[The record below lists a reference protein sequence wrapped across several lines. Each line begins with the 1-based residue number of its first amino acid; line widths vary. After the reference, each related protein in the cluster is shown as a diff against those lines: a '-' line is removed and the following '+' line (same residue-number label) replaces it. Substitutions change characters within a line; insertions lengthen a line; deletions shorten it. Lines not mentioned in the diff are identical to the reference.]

1 MANTPREF
9 SAYIVVGVVEQGGR
23 PTQIVGVSDHFDPSE
38 LDRQMEGRVNC
49 VPSISYHVVDHE
61 GHEVG
66 IYEVR
71 ADPRGPFVALRKFGR
86 LDPGAIYFRRN
97 SQNAVATNRQDIERI
112 TAWFTGVESSAP
124 PQPAAT
130 MSWQQFYRVCDG
142 FDESRSYICVIDE
155 KVHAT
160 IDDWRSFAAFGWD
173 LVIDFDVDTDESGAF
188 SKSRETLSKLRSL
201 KLTALDGDLPVVGSG
216 ATLWIAARGVRSRPS
231 TVLADG
237 WRDWHRKKVE
247 ELRRSIDAVA
257 RLTDVR
263 PTTLIVFG
271 GESSYIRTVCEH
283 VDASFQDRVDFV
295 FASPGESQLL
305 ETIEMFDGAHTP
317 ISFGEACQH
326 IGGIRGADSQTTG
339 IEIPKLEGGVALVP
353 PDRARWIEEEF
364 ELVHLPAHSVREDT
378 QTEIRGFH
386 RGMQVSWYGLNAGA
400 DVYRDALEEVGRRV
414 NEGLIAR
421 SVRRVDLA
429 HWPGAG
435 DPHWVGERP
444 GMCTGHILPLLHI
457 P

>member
-1 MANTPREF
+1 MVSNSNLLSSLLRGTEDNLLDFKQRQYKFETERQKSGFIKDIISMANTPREF

-188 SKSRETLSKLRSL
+188 SKSRETL
-201 KLTALDGDLPVVGSG
+201 
-216 ATLWIAARGVRSRPS
+216 RGCVRSS
-231 TVLADG
+231 
-237 WRDWHRKKVE
+237 
-247 ELRRSIDAVA
+247 
-257 RLTDVR
+257 
-263 PTTLIVFG
+263 
-271 GESSYIRTVCEH
+271 
-283 VDASFQDRVDFV
+283 
-295 FASPGESQLL
+295 
-305 ETIEMFDGAHTP
+305 
-317 ISFGEACQH
+317 
-326 IGGIRGADSQTTG
+326 
-339 IEIPKLEGGVALVP
+339 
-353 PDRARWIEEEF
+353 
-364 ELVHLPAHSVREDT
+364 
-378 QTEIRGFH
+378 
-386 RGMQVSWYGLNAGA
+386 N
-400 DVYRDALEEVGRRV
+400 
-414 NEGLIAR
+414 
-421 SVRRVDLA
+421 
-429 HWPGAG
+429 
-435 DPHWVGERP
+435 
-444 GMCTGHILPLLHI
+444 
-457 P
+457 